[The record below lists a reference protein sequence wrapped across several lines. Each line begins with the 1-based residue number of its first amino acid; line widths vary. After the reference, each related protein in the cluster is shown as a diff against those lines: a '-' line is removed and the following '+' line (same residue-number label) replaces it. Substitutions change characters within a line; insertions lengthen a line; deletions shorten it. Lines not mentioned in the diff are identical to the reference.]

1 MIKKNISEI
10 INVAAMIVGGYA
22 FAHADDGNVRAVDI
36 HEPFHAA
43 VISTDDEVI
52 ETDMDG
58 IELSI
63 VMDYWLRNRKYME
76 ETAYA

>member
-1 MIKKNISEI
+1 MIKKDIEEAISA
-10 INVAAMIVGGYA
+10 AAMIVGGYA
-22 FAHADDGNVRAVDI
+22 FVRTEGGGVRVVDI

-43 VISTDDEVI
+43 VIDAGGELT

-63 VMDYWLRNRKYME
+63 VMDYWQRNRKYME
-76 ETAYA
+76 EAEYA